1 MSFLHSAL
9 TLPTYGEAFKLS
21 KTAYVVDNAIDGSAS
36 PPHKKIRLDPDSDDA
51 PSRTRTTTSG
61 PVKLQLVGAPPGRDT
76 TTFILTPVTKPL
88 VVDKGLQHGQLQSK
102 EVAAWVRGLLL
113 PEPEIRA
120 TNDQIYSQCRYVVQ
134 VCGLGEDLYGRI
146 KDEIQ
151 RSVTDSAKQL
161 RVQGDVDLDW
171 VAMLVEH
178 CARFEKNM
186 V

>member
-21 KTAYVVDNAIDGSAS
+21 KTASVVDNAIDGSAS
-36 PPHKKIRLDPDSDDA
+36 PPHKRIRLDPDSDDA

-120 TNDQIYSQCRYVVQ
+120 TNELWHIAQDLGMLFIAPRPYYSTPR
-134 VCGLGEDLYGRI
+134 
-146 KDEIQ
+146 K
-151 RSVTDSAKQL
+151 AKIIL
-161 RVQGDVDLDW
+161 MR
-171 VAMLVEH
+171 
-178 CARFEKNM
+178 
-186 V
+186 

>member
-1 MSFLHSAL
+1 M
-9 TLPTYGEAFKLS
+9 TRLS
-21 KTAYVVDNAIDGSAS
+21 VA
-36 PPHKKIRLDPDSDDA
+36 
-51 PSRTRTTTSG
+51 
-61 PVKLQLVGAPPGRDT
+61 
-76 TTFILTPVTKPL
+76 
-88 VVDKGLQHGQLQSK
+88 DKGLQHGQLQSK

-120 TNDQIYSQCRYVVQ
+120 TNEQIYSQCRYVVQ

-171 VAMLVEH
+171 VAKLVEH